1 MALKR
6 PPEVDL
12 MTLPTSP
19 SPSLPTAI
27 TNDDEIVE
35 LSLPKKPRI
44 QFNREEFKINPD
56 GVLAGATDLRNRL
69 AAFLPSLKAADEQL
83 EKEKLAGRIADRR
96 IEIDSDSDSSSDG
109 GDSEEGSDSEDGD
122 DDDDMSDDIV
132 SAQPSLPPNTIA
144 EVLITNL
151 LSPQQIPAEDGEDA
165 NIPSSSLPKKSKKR
179 NKNKQP
185 YIEMNLGL
193 GVLEELKP
201 SSASD
206 DKEINERRELID
218 RIYELRRL
226 QEAREENS
234 DGDQMDG
241 MVITE
246 DTKKKVVI
254 EELE

>member
-12 MTLPTSP
+12 VALPTAP
-19 SPSLPTAI
+19 SPSLPTAAA

-35 LSLPKKPRI
+35 LSLPKKPRM

-56 GVLAGATDLRNRL
+56 GVLAGANDLRNRL
-69 AAFLPSLKAADEQL
+69 ASFLPSLKAADEQL
-83 EKEKLAGRIADRR
+83 EREKLAGRIADRR
-96 IEIDSDSDSSSDG
+96 IEIDSDSDSSDNSS
-109 GDSEEGSDSEDGD
+109 SEEESDSEDND
-122 DDDDMSDDIV
+122 DDNMSDDDV
-132 SAQPSLPPNTIA
+132 SAPTSLLPNTMA

-151 LSPQQIPAEDGEDA
+151 LSPQQISAEDGDGA
-165 NIPSSSLPKKSKKR
+165 NVSSSSLSPKKLKKR

-201 SSASD
+201 SSGSD
-206 DKEINERRELID
+206 DKETNERRELID

-226 QEAREENS
+226 QEAREETS
-234 DGDQMDG
+234 DDE

>member
-12 MTLPTSP
+12 VALPTAP
-19 SPSLPTAI
+19 SPSLPTATA

-35 LSLPKKPRI
+35 LSLPKKPRM

-56 GVLAGATDLRNRL
+56 GVLAGAND
-69 AAFLPSLKAADEQL
+69 PADEQL
-83 EKEKLAGRIADRR
+83 EREKLAGRIADRR
-96 IEIDSDSDSSSDG
+96 IEIDSDSDSSDNSS
-109 GDSEEGSDSEDGD
+109 SEEESDSEDND
-122 DDDDMSDDIV
+122 DDNMSDDDV
-132 SAQPSLPPNTIA
+132 SAPTSLLPNTMA

-151 LSPQQIPAEDGEDA
+151 LSPQQISAEDGDGA
-165 NIPSSSLPKKSKKR
+165 NVSSSSLSPKKLKKR

-201 SSASD
+201 SSGSD
-206 DKEINERRELID
+206 DKETNERRELID

-226 QEAREENS
+226 QEAREETS
-234 DGDQMDG
+234 DDE

>member
-12 MTLPTSP
+12 VALPTAP
-19 SPSLPTAI
+19 SPSLPTAAA
-27 TNDDEIVE
+27 TNEDEIVE
-35 LSLPKKPRI
+35 LSLPKKPRM

-56 GVLAGATDLRNRL
+56 GVLAGANDLRNRL
-69 AAFLPSLKAADEQL
+69 ASFLPSLKAADEQL
-83 EKEKLAGRIADRR
+83 EREKLAGRIADRR
-96 IEIDSDSDSSSDG
+96 IEIDSDSDSSDNSS
-109 GDSEEGSDSEDGD
+109 SEEESDSEDND
-122 DDDDMSDDIV
+122 DDNMSDDDV
-132 SAQPSLPPNTIA
+132 SAPTSLPPNTMA

-151 LSPQQIPAEDGEDA
+151 LSPQQISAEDGDGA
-165 NIPSSSLPKKSKKR
+165 NVSSSSLSPKKLKKR

-201 SSASD
+201 SSGSD
-206 DKEINERRELID
+206 DKETNERRELID

-226 QEAREENS
+226 QEAREETS
-234 DGDQMDG
+234 DDE

>member
-12 MTLPTSP
+12 VALPTAP
-19 SPSLPTAI
+19 SPSLPTATA

-35 LSLPKKPRI
+35 LSLPKKPRM

-56 GVLAGATDLRNRL
+56 GVLAGANDLRNRL
-69 AAFLPSLKAADEQL
+69 ASFLPSLKAADEQL
-83 EKEKLAGRIADRR
+83 EREKLAGRIADRR
-96 IEIDSDSDSSSDG
+96 IEIDSDSDSSDNSS
-109 GDSEEGSDSEDGD
+109 SEEESDSEDND
-122 DDDDMSDDIV
+122 DDNMSDDDV
-132 SAQPSLPPNTIA
+132 SAPTSLLPNTMA

-151 LSPQQIPAEDGEDA
+151 LSPQQISAEDGDGA
-165 NIPSSSLPKKSKKR
+165 NVSSSSLSPKKLKKR

-201 SSASD
+201 SSGSD
-206 DKEINERRELID
+206 DKETNERRELID

-226 QEAREENS
+226 QEAREETS
-234 DGDQMDG
+234 DDE